1 MTYYAKKAISVGYIK
16 LKSEEKISLE
26 VLKMKRN
33 MIIIITLGIIF
44 LSTQTVMATPPFKE
58 GNVVSNF
65 IHTLV
70 RKGEKESRAFTVPEV
85 KIPEIREKT
94 PITGFSGLNSP
105 NENVRVLI
113 GYFESGE
120 NESKRIA
127 FIWEVTSNKEKVT
140 DIRVVFDGSNPFI
153 DEAKAIQEYQDKRN
167 TPILTASE
175 FPFDITHIDADFDK
189 DTLMLRYKNADLQ
202 GLVQIKIVPSDTD
215 LKKLKGEND
224 EYYTLKSG
232 TKALYQNVPSAHQ
245 LIFQH
250 RNSRYSIGI
259 SKTTKKD
266 ITVGDLL
273 KIANSMF

>member
-1 MTYYAKKAISVGYIK
+1 
-16 LKSEEKISLE
+16 
-26 VLKMKRN
+26 MKRN
-33 MIIIITLGIIF
+33 MIILITLGILF

-70 RKGEKESRAFTVPEV
+70 RNGEKEARSFTVPDV

-105 NENVRVLI
+105 NENVRVII

-120 NESKRIA
+120 NEPERIA

-153 DEAKAIQEYQDKRN
+153 DEAKAIQEYQDKMN
-167 TPILTASE
+167 TPILAASE
-175 FPFDITHIDADFDK
+175 FPFDITHIDADIDK
-189 DTLMLRYKNADLQ
+189 DTLMLRYRNADLQ
-202 GLVQIKIVPSDTD
+202 GLVQIKIVPTDTD

-232 TKALYQNVPSAHQ
+232 TKALYQNVPTAHQ

-250 RNSRYSIGI
+250 KNSRYSIGI

-266 ITVGDLL
+266 ITVEDLL